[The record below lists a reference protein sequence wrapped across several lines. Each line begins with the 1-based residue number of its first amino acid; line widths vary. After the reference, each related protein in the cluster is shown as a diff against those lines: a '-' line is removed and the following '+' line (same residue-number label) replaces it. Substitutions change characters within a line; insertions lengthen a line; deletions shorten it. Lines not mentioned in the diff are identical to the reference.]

1 MIPKHAKRSYIL
13 DKLHRGCVMVLMGLT
28 VVSGAALAYKI
39 YIYFKYIRPALREM
53 QVKNNE
59 ELLKEGKYT
68 AAVS

>member
-28 VVSGAALAYKI
+28 VVSGAALAYKG